1 MKRLNVRAYGLW
13 IHDGAVLVTE
23 EKIRDLLV
31 VKFPGGGLE
40 MGEGLRDCLVREW
53 KEELDLDITVGEHFY
68 TTDFYQPSAFDAS
81 QVISV
86 YYRIHGEAPKELRNL
101 VPGERSFWM
110 PLRDVHEDAFTL
122 PIDKVVG
129 GMIRRDFLA
138 GKLWLNSSSP
148 TQ

>member
-1 MKRLNVRAYGLW
+1 MKRFNVRAYGIW
-13 IHDGAVLVTE
+13 IQNGAVLVTE

-53 KEELDLDITVGEHFY
+53 KEELGLDITVGEHFY

-86 YYRIHGEAPKELRNL
+86 YYRVEVPAGAAFTNL
-101 VPGERSFWM
+101 VDGERSFWM
-110 PLRDVHEDAFTL
+110 PLAEVRDKAFTL
-122 PIDKVVG
+122 PIDQVVG
-129 GMIRRDFLA
+129 EMLRLEIARNPL
-138 GKLWLNSSSP
+138 
-148 TQ
+148 

>member
-1 MKRLNVRAYGLW
+1 MLKRFNVRAYGIW
-13 IHDGAVLVTE
+13 IRDGAVLVTE
-23 EKIRDLLV
+23 EKIRDLTV

-53 KEELDLDITVGEHFY
+53 KEELGLDITVGGHFY

-86 YYRIHGEAPKELRNL
+86 YYRVDAPPGAAFGNL
-101 VPGERSFWM
+101 VEGERSFWM
-110 PLRDVHEDAFTL
+110 PLDEVSGEAFTL

-129 GMIRRDFLA
+129 AMIWEAWMEARF
-138 GKLWLNSSSP
+138 
-148 TQ
+148 

>member
-1 MKRLNVRAYGLW
+1 MKRFNVRAYGIW
-13 IHDGAVLVTE
+13 IREGAVLVTE
-23 EKIRDLLV
+23 EKIHDMTV

-40 MGEGLRDCLVREW
+40 IGEGLRDCLVREW

-86 YYRIHGEAPKELRNL
+86 YYRVDVAGTAEVRNL
-101 VPGERSFWM
+101 VEGERSFWM
-110 PLRDVHEDAFTL
+110 PLEQTGKDAFTL

-129 GMIRRDFLA
+129 TILA
-138 GKLWLNSSSP
+138 EQYANGEL
-148 TQ
+148 

>member
-1 MKRLNVRAYGLW
+1 MKRFNVRAYGIW
-13 IHDGAVLVTE
+13 IHEGALLVTE
-23 EKIRDLLV
+23 EHIRDLLV

-53 KEELDLDITVGEHFY
+53 KEELDLEITVGAHFY
-68 TTDFYQPSAFDAS
+68 TTDFFQSSAFDAS

-86 YYRIHGEAPKELRNL
+86 YYRVDAKAPAEIRNL

-110 PLRDVHEDAFTL
+110 PLERVGKEAFTL

-129 GMIRRDFLA
+129 GMIREQFA
-138 GKLWLNSSSP
+138 TG
-148 TQ
+148 

>member
-1 MKRLNVRAYGLW
+1 MKRFNVRAYGLW
-13 IHDGAVLVTE
+13 IRSGAVLVTE
-23 EKIRDLLV
+23 EYIRDLLV

-68 TTDFYQPSAFDAS
+68 TTDFYQPSAFDSS

-86 YYRIHGEAPKELRNL
+86 YFRVRAEWRGELTNL
-101 VPGERSFWM
+101 IPGERSFWM
-110 PLRDVHEDAFTL
+110 PLADVSEHAFTL

-129 GMIRRDFLA
+129 RMLEQAFRA
-138 GKLWLNSSSP
+138 GGL
-148 TQ
+148 